1 MSTLK
6 KILALV
12 LSLVLAAAIAGCG
25 SKSANDNLSSGGS
38 GGSKNATN
46 NSDNTSNNSSGAEGQ
61 TSQTEEQV
69 GGKITLYTSEP
80 QDLVNE
86 MIADFKKK
94 HPGVDVEIFRGGSG
108 QVVSK
113 LTAEL
118 QAGVAQADVIWFA
131 DIEYFSKLAESGYLE
146 QYDSPNAADLN
157 PRFKYEDG
165 KYYEVRQIFNVI
177 AYNTAQVKE
186 APKSWHDLYK
196 PELKGKVAIA
206 NPNYSG
212 AAFQTLA
219 TFVQDA
225 NMGWD
230 YFRNLKQNEVKF
242 EQSNGN
248 LSSKLASGEYST
260 GSVGDFMI
268 RNAKAEGSPVDVVW
282 PEEGSILIPTP
293 VAIMSSSKNKPA
305 AQKLVDYFLSD
316 EGQQFFVKQG
326 YIPVRGG
333 EMPEG
338 VPSLDTLKVFPIDL
352 EFIAQNREELKTTFE
367 SIFSEAK

>member
-1 MSTLK
+1 MK
-6 KILALV
+6 KVLAIV
-12 LSLVLAAAIAGCG
+12 LSLVLAVAIAGCG
-25 SKSANDNLSSGGS
+25 SNSNNNSSSDNSGGS
-38 GGSKNATN
+38 T
-46 NSDNTSNNSSGAEGQ
+46 NTSNTSNTSDGAGDA
-61 TSQTEEQV
+61 SQDEKI

-177 AYNTAQVKE
+177 AYNTVQVKE
-186 APKSWHDLYK
+186 APKSWHDLYN
-196 PELKGKVAIA
+196 PDLKGKVAIA

-219 TFVQDA
+219 TFVQDP

-230 YFRNLKQNEVKF
+230 FFHKLKENSVKF

-248 LSSKLASGEYST
+248 LSSKLASGEYAAV
-260 GSVGDFMI
+260 SVVDFMI

-293 VAIMSSSKNKPA
+293 VAIMSSSQNKPA
-305 AQKLVDYFLSD
+305 AQALVDYFLSD
-316 EGQQFFVKQG
+316 EGQQFFLKQG
-326 YIPVRGG
+326 YIPVRGDS
-333 EMPEG
+333 MPEG
-338 VPSLDTLKVFPIDL
+338 VPALDSLKVFPIDL
-352 EFIAQNREELKTTFE
+352 EYIAQNREELKTTFE
-367 SIFSEAK
+367 NIFTEAK